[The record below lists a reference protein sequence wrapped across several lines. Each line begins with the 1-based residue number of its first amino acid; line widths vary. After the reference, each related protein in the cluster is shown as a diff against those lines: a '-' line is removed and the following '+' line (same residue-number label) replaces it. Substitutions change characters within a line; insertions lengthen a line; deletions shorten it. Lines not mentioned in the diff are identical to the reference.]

1 MAELTI
7 LEPIST
13 GDVID
18 RSVRL
23 YRKNFVPLVSVVAVP
38 ALVYYASAM
47 MVSFGYAQTL
57 QNAQTGFAP
66 VGAMMT
72 LIGLAGYV
80 VYLFTILGAVSGM
93 SRAIGDYMMLGEP
106 ITFKRCWRFTMRRV
120 GDVALMGLLFIPVLM
135 IVSGVMFVVMF
146 VLFMG
151 LAFAIGLG
159 AATGLPPWL
168 GATVSAILI
177 IGAVLLFLSLVLVM
191 AARVVFVPCA
201 AMIEGRSAAAA
212 FGRAFQLGGGRTW
225 YRLGMIAVFS
235 YFVSLS
241 ILAALVEPLL
251 VVFWING
258 WQAADLLLHPGW
270 NAAYAA
276 VNQIST
282 LLVWP
287 IWIASLTLLY
297 FDSRVRKEGY
307 DIELMTSGLPQP
319 AYAHVSGVPP
329 FGPQWS
335 PPQAGLPYLQ
345 TGRPYMQTGPLG
357 LGGYPVVPSAP
368 AIPPSEAGPI
378 GPGGYEVGS
387 PPLGS
392 PPSGFPPNPVR
403 PPETHPGEV
412 YPVPENGSP
421 APRFSVGTTGQTDL
435 NAWLKPGPDLDAGGG
450 LRFDQEARGQIEY
463 SGASQA
469 AEGRSTGVEPIKCSV
484 CGLVALPGAKYCIA
498 CGDLLQ
504 TEQSTPTEGP
514 G

>member
-38 ALVYYASAM
+38 TMIYYASAM

-72 LIGLAGYV
+72 LVGMAGYV

-93 SRAIGDYMMLGEP
+93 SRAIGDYIMLGEP
-106 ITFKRCWRFTMRRV
+106 ITFKGCWRFTARRL
-120 GDVALMGLLFIPVLM
+120 GDVALMGLIFIPVMM
-135 IVSGVMFVVMF
+135 IVGAMMFAIFF
-146 VLFMG
+146 VLFMV
-151 LAFAIGLG
+151 LAFSIGLG
-159 AATGLPPWL
+159 SQTGLPAWL
-168 GATVSAILI
+168 GATISTILI
-177 IGAVLLFLSLVLVM
+177 VGSILVFLSLILLV

-225 YRLGMIAVFS
+225 YRLGMIGAFS

-251 VVFWING
+251 VIFAING
-258 WQAADLLLHPGW
+258 WQVADLLLHPGW

-276 VNQIST
+276 VNQVST

-287 IWIASLTLLY
+287 IWIGSLTLLY
-297 FDSRVRKEGY
+297 FDSRVRREGY
-307 DIELMTSGLPQP
+307 DIELMTSGLQQP
-319 AYAHVSGVPP
+319 AYAQAGVMQP
-329 FGPQWS
+329 FGPQW
-335 PPQAGLPYLQ
+335 PHPQVA
-345 TGRPYMQTGPLG
+345 RPYMQTGPLG
-357 LGGYPVVPSAP
+357 LGGYPVAPSAP
-368 AIPPSEAGPI
+368 GGPYSGAGPI
-378 GPGGYEVGS
+378 GSRGYQVG
-387 PPLGS
+387 PMPLGS
-392 PPSGFPPNPVR
+392 PPDPLISPNSR
-403 PPETHPGEV
+403 PGAI
-412 YPVPENGSP
+412 YPLRENGP
-421 APRFSVGTTGQTDL
+421 AASGYRAGETGQQDA
-435 NAWLKPGPDLDAGGG
+435 NAWLKPGGEVGTGVGP
-450 LRFDQEARGQIEY
+450 RFDVESRGPIDY
-463 SGASQA
+463 PVTGQA
-469 AEGRSTGVEPIKCSV
+469 TTGHGTGGEPVRCSV
-484 CGLVALPGAKYCIA
+484 CGLMALPGAKYCIA

-504 TEQSTPTEGP
+504 TGESTPPDGP
-514 G
+514 GQVSG